1 MNFEE
6 YRGRHFR
13 KIQKGIAAVC
23 WIGAG
28 LSLAV
33 QLLIFYM
40 YLSNGFWKKGLIDYS
55 IALYLWRG
63 IIRPDIFLIL
73 ASTICTVIVHKE
85 NILETIRIY
94 GVCFCVMVCCSSIAI
109 CNVYFSFVMYLITI
123 PIYVSMIF
131 GDRKILRNISVIN
144 AVPFFLSSMAFY
156 IKRPDLDPTH
166 KNISVL
172 VLGSLLVIS
181 YIVCNVLAKS
191 QEVQFRYI
199 FTNYRK
205 QKALIEELKIE
216 PMTQLYNKAALEGC
230 MSAYLKKFIGGSYK
244 PTVVIMDIDH
254 FKNVNDTYGHAAG
267 DEVLIALA
275 EVIREKMGGRRHAFR
290 FGGEEFVLTFETEDL
305 EFVKNRVQEIKDKFC
320 SISYDFAPG
329 EKFSFSAGIS
339 VLKAGMEKADWF
351 NSADAALYKAK
362 NGGRNRIEVAE

>member
-6 YRGRHFR
+6 YRSGHF
-13 KIQKGIAAVC
+13 KKLQKGIAAVC
-23 WIGAG
+23 WIGSV
-28 LSLAV
+28 LSLVV
-33 QLLIFYM
+33 QLSIFFL
-40 YLSNGFWKKGLIDYS
+40 YLTNGFWDRGLIDYS
-55 IALYLWRG
+55 ISLYLWRG

-73 ASTICTVIVHKE
+73 ASTICTTVAHKE
-85 NILETIRIY
+85 NISETVRIY
-94 GVCFCVMVCCSSIAI
+94 TVCFCVMVCCTSIAI
-109 CNVYFSFVMYLITI
+109 CNVYFSFVMYLIAF
-123 PIYVSMIF
+123 PIYISMIF
-131 GDRKILRNISVIN
+131 GNRKILRNVSIINTVPFILSVI
-144 AVPFFLSSMAFY
+144 AFY
-156 IKRPDLDPTH
+156 YKRPDLDSVH
-166 KNISVL
+166 RMISVL
-172 VLGSLLVIS
+172 VLGALLVAS

-199 FTNYRK
+199 FNNYRK
-205 QKALIEELKIE
+205 QKTLIEELKIE

-230 MSAYLKKFIGGSYK
+230 MNAYLKKFIAGSYK

-275 EVIREKMGGRRHAFR
+275 GIIKEKMGGRRHAFR
-290 FGGEEFVLTFETEDL
+290 FGGEEFVLAFETEDL
-305 EFVKNRVQEIKDKFC
+305 EFVKNRVQEIKDEFW

-339 VLKAGMEKADWF
+339 VLKDGMEKDDWF

-362 NGGRNRIEVAE
+362 NGGRNKIEIAE

>member
-1 MNFEE
+1 M
-6 YRGRHFR
+6 
-13 KIQKGIAAVC
+13 
-23 WIGAG
+23 
-28 LSLAV
+28 
-33 QLLIFYM
+33 
-40 YLSNGFWKKGLIDYS
+40 
-55 IALYLWRG
+55 
-63 IIRPDIFLIL
+63 
-73 ASTICTVIVHKE
+73 
-85 NILETIRIY
+85 
-94 GVCFCVMVCCSSIAI
+94 
-109 CNVYFSFVMYLITI
+109 
-123 PIYVSMIF
+123 
-131 GDRKILRNISVIN
+131 
-144 AVPFFLSSMAFY
+144 
-156 IKRPDLDPTH
+156 
-166 KNISVL
+166 
-172 VLGSLLVIS
+172 IS

-244 PTVVIMDIDH
+244 PTVVIMDIDY

-275 EVIREKMGGRRHAFR
+275 GVIREKMGGRRHAFR

-362 NGGRNRIEVAE
+362 NGGRNKIEVAE

>member
-28 LSLAV
+28 LSLTV

-63 IIRPDIFLIL
+63 VIRPDILVIL
-73 ASTICTVIVHKE
+73 ASACCSFAAHSKKLTESARTY
-85 NILETIRIY
+85 L
-94 GVCFCVMVCCSSIAI
+94 VCFSVMVCCSSIAI

-131 GDRKILRNISVIN
+131 GDRKILRNISIIN
-144 AVPFFLSSMAFY
+144 AVPFFLSSIAFY

-172 VLGSLLVIS
+172 VLGSLLVVS

-199 FTNYRK
+199 FNNYRK
-205 QKALIEELKIE
+205 QKTLIEELKIE

-230 MSAYLKKFIGGSYK
+230 MNAYLKKFIAGSYK
-244 PTVVIMDIDH
+244 PTVVILDIDH

-275 EVIREKMGGRRHAFR
+275 GIIKEKMGGRRHAFR
-290 FGGEEFVLTFETEDL
+290 FGGEEFVLVFETEDL
-305 EFVKNRVQEIKDKFC
+305 EFVKNRVQEIKDEFC

-339 VLKAGMEKADWF
+339 VLKDGMGKADWF

-362 NGGRNRIEVAE
+362 NDGRNKIEIAE